1 MKFCFIILHYLTGS
15 DTIECVDSIIKSQKN
30 VDYDIVVIDNGSN
43 NGSYELIRDKFKDN
57 NKIHVIKSEQNIGFA
72 RGNNLG
78 FVYAKEELKADFIIM
93 INNDTVITQENF
105 CEIVSSKYN
114 ENKYYVLGPDIVT
127 ADGCHQNPL
136 FRSFLTLKGCNK
148 TIINQY
154 IHILF
159 THLRIDDLFLKKFNT
174 DQRNKLQGD
183 LLDTAL
189 HGACLIFSKDYI
201 KKFDGLCPDTFLYF
215 EEDIL
220 RLYSKS
226 YNFLMMYTSDI
237 SIYHKEDVA
246 SIAMNPKPLQKK
258 LFVYKNRLK
267 SAKVYKKVYKSLM
280 KKVK

>member
-1 MKFCFIILHYLTGS
+1 MIGI
-15 DTIECVDSIIKSQKN
+15 
-30 VDYDIVVIDNGSN
+30 
-43 NGSYELIRDKFKDN
+43 
-57 NKIHVIKSEQNIGFA
+57 QNI
-72 RGNNLG
+72 NNLCDNYLH
-78 FVYAKEELKADFIIM
+78 FL
-93 INNDTVITQENF
+93 
-105 CEIVSSKYN
+105 
-114 ENKYYVLGPDIVT
+114 NKSGHY
-127 ADGCHQNPL
+127 
-136 FRSFLTLKGCNK
+136 S
-148 TIINQY
+148 
-154 IHILF
+154 
-159 THLRIDDLFLKKFNT
+159 
-174 DQRNKLQGD
+174 
-183 LLDTAL
+183 
-189 HGACLIFSKDYI
+189 DYI